1 MKQVV
6 PALVRAAVLGVGLFL
21 VTRLPIA
28 SEDAL
33 GTGLLAF
40 AGVVLVSG
48 SWALVDGYRHA
59 VRTVLLR
66 WAVVAVVVAVGWWV
80 GFAASNSDASMSFT
94 ELLASDAAFI
104 PFVVGLVLVPAAIG
118 AAIGAAV
125 RGLRDGR

>member
-1 MKQVV
+1 MSQVV
-6 PALVRAAVLGVGLFL
+6 PVLVRAAVLGAGLAL
-21 VTRLPIA
+21 VTLLPIA

-48 SWALVDGYRHA
+48 TWAVADGSRHA

-66 WAVVAVVVAVGWWV
+66 WAVVALVVAVGWWV

-94 ELLASDAAFI
+94 ELLASDAGFI

-118 AAIGAAV
+118 AAIGAGV
-125 RGLRDGR
+125 RGVRDGR